1 MDHVFAF
8 NGRMVVMLGVLLL
21 LLMGLCFG
29 LGMLYGD
36 MRRAPVLDKTVHA
49 APQQDK
55 NGVKGDKQ

>member
-29 LGMLYGD
+29 LGMMYSD
-36 MRRAPVLDKTVHA
+36 MRRAPVPVKAVQA

-55 NGVKGDKQ
+55 NAVKGEKQ